1 MVMFSFAGCGDELP
15 RSDNLPD
22 FANCKVGYKLKVYPD
37 FPFDYEMKDGTI
49 IHIEKIEATLTAK
62 NTIKKG
68 ETIKGSFYPYEVTIR
83 VIGSTDKVHTG
94 KTLIL
99 HFSNVTSYVG
109 CDIDTDGHII
119 GEAVFKWIS
128 QNQPLFFL
136 FIE

>member
-1 MVMFSFAGCGDELP
+1 M
-15 RSDNLPD
+15 
-22 FANCKVGYKLKVYPD
+22 GYKLKVYPD

-83 VIGSTDKVHTG
+83 VIGSTDKVHAG

-99 HFSNVTSYVG
+99 RFSNVTSYVG

-119 GEAVFKWIS
+119 GETDSADF
-128 QNQPLFFL
+128 QNQPLFFYL
-136 FIE
+136 LNNYCHWTGHPKT